1 MIQELKYQH
10 DKNEKLKY
18 NIRIISRSFVIAVV
32 VLVLLLFTYLIIYFG
47 DQFLGV
53 KTGKNKMPMF
63 GAYVIVSPSMI
74 PTIKVND
81 AIIVKRDNNDKYIVG
96 DIISFYSTEYDSRGM
111 VITHRIINKD
121 KKSNNTS
128 LYTTKGDN
136 NSIADKNSVNT
147 DNVYGKVL
155 FILPKIGFIKNF
167 LSKPI
172 NIILCIL
179 IPSSFII
186 VVDLGH
192 ISILFKKNTKVV

>member
-1 MIQELKYQH
+1 
-10 DKNEKLKY
+10 
-18 NIRIISRSFVIAVV
+18 
-32 VLVLLLFTYLIIYFG
+32 
-47 DQFLGV
+47 
-53 KTGKNKMPMF
+53 
-63 GAYVIVSPSMI
+63 
-74 PTIKVND
+74 
-81 AIIVKRDNNDKYIVG
+81 
-96 DIISFYSTEYDSRGM
+96 M

-192 ISILFKKNTKVV
+192 IGILFKKNTKVV

>member
-1 MIQELKYQH
+1 MIAGIVYIQRNRECKAELAVP
-10 DKNEKLKY
+10 D
-18 NIRIISRSFVIAVV
+18 RISRRVQYSVPVTEFKRFISC
-32 VLVLLLFTYLIIYFG
+32 IQI
-47 DQFLGV
+47 V
-53 KTGKNKMPMF
+53 KTGNYKFPIF
-63 GAYVIVSPSMI
+63 GSYVIVSPSMI

>member
-1 MIQELKYQH
+1 MDRSYSAI
-10 DKNEKLKY
+10 DK
-18 NIRIISRSFVIAVV
+18 IRDIFGLVMKSFILSFVCFIIFIAIIMAIYYGDLYFNVKSGNYKSP
-32 VLVLLLFTYLIIYFG
+32 LF
-47 DQFLGV
+47 
-53 KTGKNKMPMF
+53 NS
-63 GAYVIVSPSMI
+63 YVIVSPSMI

>member
-1 MIQELKYQH
+1 M
-10 DKNEKLKY
+10 DKSYSAIDK
-18 NIRIISRSFVIAVV
+18 IRDIFGLVMKSFILSFV
-32 VLVLLLFTYLIIYFG
+32 FFIIF
-47 DQFLGV
+47 
-53 KTGKNKMPMF
+53 
-63 GAYVIVSPSMI
+63 I
-74 PTIKVND
+74 
-81 AIIVKRDNNDKYIVG
+81 AIIMAIYYGDLYFNVIVG

-186 VVDLGH
+186 VVLR
-192 ISILFKKNTKVV
+192 IVLPR

>member
-74 PTIKVND
+74 PTINVND
-81 AIIVKRDNNDKYIVG
+81 GIVVQRVERENNLQVG
-96 DIISFYSTEYDSRGM
+96 D
-111 VITHRIINKD
+111 VITFE
-121 KKSNNTS
+121 SNNIE
-128 LYTTKGDN
+128 YNG
-136 NSIADKNSVNT
+136 IM
-147 DNVYGKVL
+147 
-155 FILPKIGFIKNF
+155 I
-167 LSKPI
+167 
-172 NIILCIL
+172 
-179 IPSSFII
+179 
-186 VVDLGH
+186 
-192 ISILFKKNTKVV
+192 FK